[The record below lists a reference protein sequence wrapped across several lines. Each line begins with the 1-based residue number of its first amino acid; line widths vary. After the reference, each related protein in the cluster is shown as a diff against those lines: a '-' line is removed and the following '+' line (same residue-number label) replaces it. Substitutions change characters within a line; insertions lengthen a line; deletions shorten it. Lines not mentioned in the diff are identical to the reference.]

1 MAIGVRYSTPDSF
14 EITPTGVPG
23 AGYRLFFYLTNT
35 LTPLPTY
42 QDVGLTVANLNPVT
56 ADANG
61 RFGSIFLITTQAY
74 RVQLWNA
81 ATEDDPVGAQ
91 IWAFDDVGPAA
102 GGAVSNVAGIIGEI
116 RQYAGISSSIP
127 AAWYPCFGQ
136 AVSRTTYSA
145 AFAALGTTWGSGD
158 GSTTFNLPDLRGRA
172 MYGLDNMG
180 GTPANR
186 VTAGVSGVPGNTLGG
201 SGGSEALQAHTHA
214 VNDPT
219 HTHAYEDGGH
229 VHTFLLDSNGGGS
242 PDGVPCAIAGAVS
255 SPGTTFAATIDITI
269 TAAATGITIANAGT
283 GNAQNMP
290 PAAML
295 YSIIYLGV

>member
-1 MAIGVRYSTPDSF
+1 MFGYYTPDSF

-23 AGYRLFFYLTNT
+23 AGYRLFFYLTDT

-136 AVSRTTYSA
+136 AVSRTTYSD

-201 SGGSEALQAHTHA
+201 SGGSQALQAHTHT

-229 VHTFLLDSNGGGS
+229 VHTFLLDSNGGGA

-255 SPGTTFAATIDITI
+255 SPGTTYAATIDITI

>member
-116 RQYAGISSSIP
+116 RQYAGIISSIP
-127 AAWYPCFGQ
+127 AGWYPSFGQ

-145 AFAALGTTWGSGD
+145 AFASLGTTWGSGD
-158 GSTTFNLPDLRGRA
+158 GSTTYNLPDLRGRA
-172 MYGLDNMG
+172 MYGLDDMG

-201 SGGSEALQAHTHA
+201 SGGSQALQAHTHA